1 MVKEMIEFY
10 QSITLKT
17 IGSRFCYSTVP
28 YSPEYQAIYQNG
40 ATYPKLKTLSDLS
53 RYQGESQICQTKQ
66 KQKNLVS
73 VSIRKF
79 TLLNPHI
86 KDIY

>member
-17 IGSRFCYSTVP
+17 IGSCFCYSRLH

-40 ATYPKLKTLSDLS
+40 ATYPKLKTLSDLP

-66 KQKNLVS
+66 NENTKKTS
-73 VSIRKF
+73 FS
-79 TLLNPHI
+79 
-86 KDIY
+86 